1 MTDIKC
7 HYIDGRWCPPTT
19 TDRIP
24 VVDPATHLVVGSAPA
39 GGAADVDAAVAAA
52 RSAFPGWAATPR
64 AERARLLGALGEL
77 LRSHAGELARLVET
91 EMGAPEAF
99 ALSEHVGTPIAI
111 IDDYVAGLTHEPD
124 EERIGNSLITR
135 EPIGVVAA
143 ILPWN
148 YPLYQLVAKIVP
160 ALAAGCTV
168 VAKPA
173 ELTPLATCRFTE
185 LLDEAGIPAGVFNL
199 VFGTG
204 PVVGDAMSRHPH
216 VDMVSFTG
224 STRAGALVGQAA
236 AATVKRVALELGGKS
251 ASLVTP
257 DADLEQ
263 AVTATVQYCMT
274 NSGQCC
280 NAWTRLIVPRSARDD
295 VARIAARVAAE
306 IEPELGPLVSRDQY
320 DRVQSHIAA
329 GLDAGATLITGGL
342 GHPDDRPDG
351 NYTKVTVFGDVTPAM
366 TIAQEEIFGPVLAI
380 LSYDTLDEAI
390 TLANDSPYGLHGG
403 VWAVTAESGLAIA
416 RRLRTGQVDV
426 NGAEFNI
433 AAPFGGY
440 KQSGNGREL
449 GRYGLEEFLE
459 TKAIQLT

>member
-1 MTDIKC
+1 LTA
-7 HYIDGRWCPPTT
+7 HPG
-19 TDRIP
+19 
-24 VVDPATHLVVGSAPA
+24 VDK
-39 GGAADVDAAVAAA
+39 VA
-52 RSAFPGWAATPR
+52 
-64 AERARLLGALGEL
+64 
-77 LRSHAGELARLVET
+77 
-91 EMGAPEAF
+91 
-99 ALSEHVGTPIAI
+99 
-111 IDDYVAGLTHEPD
+111 
-124 EERIGNSLITR
+124 
-135 EPIGVVAA
+135 
-143 ILPWN
+143 
-148 YPLYQLVAKIVP
+148 
-160 ALAAGCTV
+160 
-168 VAKPA
+168 
-173 ELTPLATCRFTE
+173 
-185 LLDEAGIPAGVFNL
+185 
-199 VFGTG
+199 
-204 PVVGDAMSRHPH
+204 
-216 VDMVSFTG
+216 FTG
-224 STRAGALVGQAA
+224 SNQVGAEVAKAA
-236 AATVKRVALELGGKS
+236 AANITDVLLELGGKS

-263 AVTATVQYCMT
+263 AVTATVHYCMT

-306 IEPELGPLVSRDQY
+306 IQPELGPLVSRDQY

-351 NYTKVTVFGDVTPAM
+351 NYAKVTVFGDVTPEM
-366 TIAQEEIFGPVLAI
+366 TIAQEEIFGPVLVI

-403 VWAVTAESGLAIA
+403 VWAATAESGLAIA

-459 TKAIQLT
+459 TKAIQLP